1 MNNIKRPEGIK
12 GGAFL
17 AVLFA
22 VCCLAACTQDNN
34 YSLGPL
40 PAASFTATP
49 LSSNPNKVVV
59 TSTTKGAFEWLW
71 NFGNNTTSRKQTD
84 TVIYDKKGTYQ
95 IMLYAFGQGGYDS
108 TSQSVTI
115 AADIQGLNLV
125 KGGDM
130 SDASAWSVLNTGG
143 DQTTVTFTDKGAVFT
158 TSGNSNGG
166 IYQAI
171 QVEAGAKYKFSANV
185 EGSGATNTW
194 FEVYFGTT
202 KPTDGQDYTDNKFV
216 SLNTWS
222 GCGTGPFNGDIADI
236 GCSGSGTDAGGI
248 VTFATGGTVYLVIKA
263 GAAGG
268 GFGANG
274 ITLDDVSLI
283 KL

>member
-1 MNNIKRPEGIK
+1 MNNIKTAAGIK
-12 GGAFL
+12 ARPLLVMLL
-17 AVLFA
+17 ALS
-22 VCCLAACTQDNN
+22 CLAACKQTDN

-40 PAASFTATP
+40 PTASFTATP
-49 LSSNPNKVVV
+49 LSSNPNKIVV

-108 TSQSVTI
+108 TTQSVTI

-143 DQTTVTFTDKGAVFT
+143 EQTTVTFKDGAAVFT

-166 IYQAI
+166 IYQAL
-171 QVEAGAKYKFSANV
+171 QVEAGAQYKFSANV

-194 FEVYFGTT
+194 FEVYFGAT

-222 GCGTGPFNGDIADI
+222 GCGTGPFNGDIANI

-248 VTFATGGTVYLVIKA
+248 ITFATSGTVYLVIKA
-263 GAAGG
+263 GASGG
-268 GFGANG
+268 GFGADG
-274 ITLDDVSLI
+274 ITLDNVSLI

>member
-1 MNNIKRPEGIK
+1 MNAIHRNRLLN
-12 GGAFL
+12 ARR
-17 AVLFA
+17 VL
-22 VCCLAACTQDNN
+22 VIVLAASCLSACRQEND

-40 PAASFTATP
+40 PVASFTATP

-71 NFGNNTTSRKQTD
+71 NFGNNTSSRKETD

-108 TSQSVTI
+108 AAQSITI
-115 AADIQGLNLV
+115 ASDIQGLNLV

-130 SDASAWSVLNTGG
+130 SDPSAWSVLNTGG
-143 DQTTVTFTDKGAVFT
+143 EQTTVTFTDSSAVFT

-171 QVEAGAKYKFSANV
+171 QVEAGAQYKFSANV
-185 EGSGATNTW
+185 QGSGATNTW

-202 KPTDGQDYTDNKFV
+202 VPADGSDYTDNKFV
-216 SLNTWS
+216 SLNTWA

-248 VTFATGGTVYLVIKA
+248 ITFSTSGTVYLVIKA
-263 GAAGG
+263 GSAGG
-268 GFGANG
+268 GFGSDG
-274 ITLDDVSLI
+274 ITLDNVSLI